1 MDRLASMAAFVK
13 AAELGSF
20 AAAADALGMSPQM
33 VAKHVVFL
41 ETRLG
46 ARLLNRTTR
55 RQSLTEIGR
64 AYDERCKLVL
74 AEAEAAD
81 SLAHETGAAP
91 RGRLRVNAPVTF
103 GAHSLV
109 PMATRYL
116 RQHPAVE
123 IDLVLSDRVV
133 DLVDEGFEAVF
144 RIGLLTDSSLMSR
157 ALSPFRLVACASPAY
172 LRERGAPVTPADLKD
187 HECLSRPAVSEWR
200 FMKDRR
206 AYDVRIRNR
215 LRLNDAKALLAAALD
230 GFGIVLIAA
239 DLAREA
245 LSSGQLV
252 RILPD
257 FEAPSRPMHLLFLA
271 DRQQTPKLRSFI
283 DAAVQAFGPRSAAV
297 SNFRQSRA
305 VSTTATRRRAA
316 GRGSD

>member
-20 AAAADALGMSPQM
+20 ASAADALGMSPQM

-64 AYDERCKLVL
+64 TYHERCRLVL

-81 SLAHETGAAP
+81 SLAHEARAAP
-91 RGRLRVNAPVTF
+91 RGLLRINAPMTF

-109 PMATRYL
+109 PMVTRYL
-116 RQHPAVE
+116 RQHSAVE
-123 IDLVLSDRVV
+123 IDLVLSDRFVN
-133 DLVDEGFEAVF
+133 LVEEGYEAVF
-144 RIGLLTDSSLMSR
+144 RIGPLVDSSLMAR
-157 ALSPFRLVACASPAY
+157 ALAPFRLVACASPAY
-172 LRERGAPVTPADLKD
+172 LCKRGVPVVPADLGG
-187 HECLSRPAVSEWR
+187 HECLSRAAVSEWR
-200 FMKDRR
+200 FSGGDR

-215 LRLNDAKALLAAALD
+215 LRLNDAKGLLSAALD
-230 GFGIVLIAA
+230 GFGIILVAE
-239 DLAREA
+239 DVAREA
-245 LSSGQLV
+245 LTAGQLV
-252 RILPD
+252 RVLPD

-271 DRQQTPKLRSFI
+271 DHRQTPKLQSFI
-283 DAAVQAFGPRSAAV
+283 DAAVQAFGPRSVAA
-297 SNFRQSRA
+297 RTA
-305 VSTTATRRRAA
+305 V
-316 GRGSD
+316 